1 MTICS
6 QEELAQFLRLN
17 RLLRGV
23 RLEPFRAPLIHGIE
37 LFLSSA
43 AHLIESTAILSVSI
57 ELLLAAH
64 AVPASSPHK
73 ASATPSVTE
82 APSVVAEAVPTEAT
96 PLVTTSGVEPA
107 VVVAATRVVVILLIA
122 STSLVASLVAPPVAT
137 SVVVLEMLVVLVATV
152 IVATVAHVATLP
164 TLVLAI
170 GVSVRG

>member
-1 MTICS
+1 M
-6 QEELAQFLRLN
+6 N

-37 LFLSSA
+37 LFLPSA
-43 AHLIESTAILSVSI
+43 THLIESTAILSVSI
-57 ELLLAAH
+57 ELLLTAH
-64 AVPASSPHK
+64 AVPATSPHK

-82 APSVVAEAVPTEAT
+82 AASVVAEAVPAEAT

-122 STSLVASLVAPPVAT
+122 SASLVAALVAPSVTT
-137 SVVVLEMLVVLVATV
+137 SVVVLEVLVVLVAAIV
-152 IVATVAHVATLP
+152 IVAIAHVATLP
-164 TLVLAI
+164 TLVLTI